1 MKKIIPIII
10 CLLVITSVIGVGTS
24 LGNSKNSYTQEAI
37 VKIDAK
43 TTTLTKNQIKSLDN
57 GADITLDSEVY
68 RLSKVGDEKVYE
80 HTDGENIFLTKYIAV
95 DSKKRT
101 YRKWEKVNE
110 EVVTKAIMNS
120 VLTDKDNGLAETL
133 KDYVTDEQLT
143 EILTEYEKGS
153 DLTETLKKY
162 VTDEQLNQLNEKL
175 KNYYTK
181 NEISNLLRSY
191 ITANGLSSELKNYVG
206 KDGLSPIIENYYI
219 QKGVQ
224 LDIELHTMY
233 FVQAF
238 NDSGDI
244 QELKIVGK
252 GNKNGT
258 TGKFAMVIT
267 GDSIDEN
274 LCILQTGSI
283 IMSNLVV
290 TDSRVTG
297 IAPNGAFK
305 LRVFRISGQGTK

>member
-1 MKKIIPIII
+1 MKKFIPIILCFI
-10 CLLVITSVIGVGTS
+10 VITGVIGVGTS
-24 LGNSKNSYTQEAI
+24 LENSKNSYTQEQI

-57 GADITLDSEVY
+57 GADITYGSEVY
-68 RLSKVGDEKVYE
+68 RLSKVGDEKIYE

-95 DSKKRT
+95 DAKKRT
-101 YRKWEKVNE
+101 FRTWEKVNE
-110 EVVTKAIMNS
+110 EIVTKAIMNS

-133 KDYVTDEQLT
+133 KEYSTKEQTQAAITNSLRYYISNTDL
-143 EILTEYEKGS
+143 S
-153 DLTETLKKY
+153 D
-162 VTDEQLNQLNEKL
+162 KL
-175 KNYYTK
+175 KNY
-181 NEISNLLRSY
+181 ID
-191 ITANGLSSELKNYVG
+191 
-206 KDGLSPIIENYYI
+206 KDALSPIIENYNI

-238 NDSGDI
+238 NDSGDL

-258 TGKFAMVIT
+258 TGKFAMIIT
-267 GDSIDEN
+267 GDSIDDN

-283 IMSNLVV
+283 VMSNLVV

-297 IAPNGAFK
+297 IAPNGAFT
-305 LRVFRISGQGTK
+305 LRVFRISGKGTK

>member
-1 MKKIIPIII
+1 MKK
-10 CLLVITSVIGVGTS
+10 LLPLILCFIVVAAVLGVGTS
-24 LGNSKNSYTQEAI
+24 FTNENNTTEQI
-37 VKIDAK
+37 VQIDGK
-43 TTTLTKNQIKSLDN
+43 TTTLTKEQIKSLDN
-57 GADITLDSEVY
+57 GADITYDSDVY
-68 RLSKVGDEKVYE
+68 RLSKVGNEKIYE
-80 HTDGENIFLTKYIAV
+80 HTDGENIFLTKYIGV
-95 DSKKRT
+95 DTEKRT
-101 YRKWEKVNE
+101 FRTWEKLNND
-110 EVVTKAIMNS
+110 VVTKALMNS
-120 VLTDKDNGLAETL
+120 ALTEKDSALKETL
-133 KDYVTDEQLT
+133 KEYVTDDQMT
-143 EILTEYEKGS
+143 KILADYEKGA

-162 VTDEQLNQLNEKL
+162 VTEDQ
-175 KNYYTK
+175 TRAI
-181 NEISNLLRSY
+181 ISNSLKYY
-191 ITANGLSSELKNYVG
+191 ITNTDLSNRLYDYVG

-238 NDSGDI
+238 NDSGDL

-252 GNKNGT
+252 GNRNGT

-283 IMSNLVV
+283 VMSNLVV

-297 IAPNGAFK
+297 IAPNGGFK
-305 LRVFRISGQGTK
+305 LRVFKISGKGTK

>member
-1 MKKIIPIII
+1 MKKFIPIILCFI
-10 CLLVITSVIGVGTS
+10 VITGAIGVGTS
-24 LGNSKNSYTQEAI
+24 LENSKNSYTQEQI

-57 GADITLDSEVY
+57 GADITLNSEVY
-68 RLSKVGDEKVYE
+68 RLSKVGDEKIYE

-95 DSKKRT
+95 DANKRT
-101 YRKWEKVNE
+101 FRTWEKVNE

-120 VLTDKDNGLAETL
+120 VLKDKDNGLAETL
-133 KDYVTDEQLT
+133 KEYVTDEQLT
-143 EILTEYEKGS
+143 EILAEYEKGS
-153 DLTETLKKY
+153 DLTTTLSRYLTK
-162 VTDEQLNQLNEKL
+162 EQTQAALTS
-175 KNYYTK
+175 YYTK
-181 NEISNLLRSY
+181 TEITNLLS
-191 ITANGLSSELKNYVG
+191 GYVSM
-206 KDGLSPIIENYYI
+206 DGLSPIIENYYI

-233 FVQAF
+233 FIQAF
-238 NDSGDI
+238 NDAGDI

-283 IMSNLVV
+283 VLSNLVV

-297 IAPNGAFK
+297 IAPNGGFR
-305 LRVFRISGQGTK
+305 LRVFKISGKGTK

>member
-24 LGNSKNSYTQEAI
+24 LGNSKNSDTQEAI

-43 TTTLTKNQIKSLDN
+43 TTTLTKNQIRSLDN

-68 RLSKVGDEKVYE
+68 RLSKVGDEKIYE
-80 HTDGENIFLTKYIAV
+80 HTDGETIFLTKYIAV

-143 EILTEYEKGS
+143 EILAEYEKGS

-162 VTDEQLNQLNEKL
+162 VTDEQLTQLNEKL

-181 NEISNLLRSY
+181 NEISNLLRNY
-191 ITANGLSSELKNYVG
+191 ITANGLSTELKNYVG

-224 LDIELHTMY
+224 LDIQLHTIY

-238 NDSGDI
+238 NDKGDI
-244 QELKIVGK
+244 QELKIVGN
-252 GNKNGT
+252 GGKNGT

-274 LCILQTGSI
+274 LCILQTGSTLI
-283 IMSNLVV
+283 TNLVV

-297 IAPNGAFK
+297 IAPNGSFK

>member
-1 MKKIIPIII
+1 MKKFIPIILCFI
-10 CLLVITSVIGVGTS
+10 VITGVIGVGTS
-24 LGNSKNSYTQEAI
+24 LENSKNSYTQEQI

-57 GADITLDSEVY
+57 GADITYGSEVY
-68 RLSKVGDEKVYE
+68 RLSKVGDEKIYE

-95 DSKKRT
+95 DAKKRT
-101 YRKWEKVNE
+101 FRTWEKVNE
-110 EVVTKAIMNS
+110 EIVTKAIMNS

-133 KDYVTDEQLT
+133 KEYSTKEQTQAAITNSLRYYISNTDL
-143 EILTEYEKGS
+143 S
-153 DLTETLKKY
+153 D
-162 VTDEQLNQLNEKL
+162 KL
-175 KNYYTK
+175 KNY
-181 NEISNLLRSY
+181 ID
-191 ITANGLSSELKNYVG
+191 
-206 KDGLSPIIENYYI
+206 KDALSPIIENYNI

-238 NDSGDI
+238 NDSGDL

-258 TGKFAMVIT
+258 TGNFAMIIT
-267 GDSIDEN
+267 GDSIDDN

-283 IMSNLVV
+283 VMSNLVV

-297 IAPNGAFK
+297 IAPNGAFT
-305 LRVFRISGQGTK
+305 LRVFRISGKGTK

>member
-1 MKKIIPIII
+1 MKKFIPIILCFI
-10 CLLVITSVIGVGTS
+10 VITGVIGVGTS
-24 LGNSKNSYTQEAI
+24 LENSKNSYTQEQI

-57 GADITLDSEVY
+57 GADITYGSEVY
-68 RLSKVGDEKVYE
+68 RLSKVGDEKIYE
-80 HTDGENIFLTKYIAV
+80 HTNGENIFLTKYIAV
-95 DSKKRT
+95 DAKKRT
-101 YRKWEKVNE
+101 FRTWEKVNE
-110 EVVTKAIMNS
+110 EIVTKAIMNS

-133 KDYVTDEQLT
+133 KEYSTKEQTQAAITNSLRYY
-143 EILTEYEKGS
+143 ISNS
-153 DLTETLKKY
+153 DLS
-162 VTDEQLNQLNEKL
+162 DKL
-175 KNYYTK
+175 KNY
-181 NEISNLLRSY
+181 ID
-191 ITANGLSSELKNYVG
+191 
-206 KDGLSPIIENYYI
+206 KDALSPIIENYNI

-238 NDSGDI
+238 NDSGDL

-258 TGKFAMVIT
+258 TGKFAMIIT
-267 GDSIDEN
+267 GDSIDDN

-283 IMSNLVV
+283 VMSNLVV

-297 IAPNGAFK
+297 IAPNGAFT
-305 LRVFRISGQGTK
+305 LRVFRISGKGTK

>member
-24 LGNSKNSYTQEAI
+24 LGNSKNSDTQEAI

-68 RLSKVGDEKVYE
+68 RLSKVGDEKIYE

-95 DSKKRT
+95 DAKKRT

-143 EILTEYEKGS
+143 EILAEYEKGS
-153 DLTETLKKY
+153 DLTTTLSKY
-162 VTDEQLNQLNEKL
+162 LTKEQTQAALTS
-175 KNYYTK
+175 YYTK
-181 NEISNLLRSY
+181 TEITNLLSGY
-191 ITANGLSSELKNYVG
+191 IRTGERKPIVSMYRTSLLNFQPNTVYAVQCYDKSTNLTDFMIVGGG
-206 KDGLSPIIENYYI
+206 KDGK
-219 QKGVQ
+219 KGR
-224 LDIELHTMY
+224 
-233 FVQAF
+233 
-238 NDSGDI
+238 
-244 QELKIVGK
+244 
-252 GNKNGT
+252 
-258 TGKFAMVIT
+258 FAMVFV
-267 GDSIDEN
+267 GDKATDSLIVY
-274 LCILQTGSI
+274 QTGSA
-283 IMSNLVV
+283 LV
-290 TDSRVTG
+290 TDLAGTSGGSTG
-297 IAPNGAFK
+297 IVTVNSTDILKVYEIAGKA
-305 LRVFRISGQGTK
+305 V

>member
-1 MKKIIPIII
+1 MKKFIPIILCFI
-10 CLLVITSVIGVGTS
+10 VITGVIGVGTS
-24 LGNSKNSYTQEAI
+24 LEKSKNSYTQEQI

-43 TTTLTKNQIKSLDN
+43 TTTLTKNQIESLDN
-57 GADITLDSEVY
+57 GADITYGSEVY
-68 RLSKVGDEKVYE
+68 RLSKVGDEKIYE

-95 DSKKRT
+95 DAKKRT
-101 YRKWEKVNE
+101 FRTWEKVNE
-110 EVVTKAIMNS
+110 EIVTKAIMNS
-120 VLTDKDNGLAETL
+120 ALTDKDNGLAETL
-133 KDYVTDEQLT
+133 KEYSTKEQTQAAITNSLRYYISNTDL
-143 EILTEYEKGS
+143 S
-153 DLTETLKKY
+153 D
-162 VTDEQLNQLNEKL
+162 KL
-175 KNYYTK
+175 KNY
-181 NEISNLLRSY
+181 ID
-191 ITANGLSSELKNYVG
+191 
-206 KDGLSPIIENYYI
+206 KDALSPIIENYYI

-238 NDSGDI
+238 NDSGDL

-258 TGKFAMVIT
+258 TGKFAMIIT

-283 IMSNLVV
+283 VISNLVV

-297 IAPNGAFK
+297 IAPNGAFT
-305 LRVFRISGQGTK
+305 LRVFRISGKGAAK

>member
-24 LGNSKNSYTQEAI
+24 LGNSKNSDTQEAI

-68 RLSKVGDEKVYE
+68 RLSKVGDEKIYE

-110 EVVTKAIMNS
+110 EVVTKALMNS

-143 EILTEYEKGS
+143 EILAEYEKGS
-153 DLTETLKKY
+153 DLTTTLNKY
-162 VTDEQLNQLNEKL
+162 LTAEQTQAALTS
-175 KNYYTK
+175 YYTK
-181 NEISNLLRSY
+181 TEITNLLSGY
-191 ITANGLSSELKNYVG
+191 IRTGEKKPIVRKYLTSLLNFQPNTVYAVQCYDKSTNLTDFMIVGGG
-206 KDGLSPIIENYYI
+206 KDGK
-219 QKGVQ
+219 KGR
-224 LDIELHTMY
+224 
-233 FVQAF
+233 
-238 NDSGDI
+238 
-244 QELKIVGK
+244 
-252 GNKNGT
+252 
-258 TGKFAMVIT
+258 FAMVFV
-267 GDSIDEN
+267 GDKATDSLIVY
-274 LCILQTGSI
+274 QTGSA
-283 IMSNLVV
+283 LVSDLAG
-290 TDSRVTG
+290 TSGGSTG
-297 IAPNGAFK
+297 I
-305 LRVFRISGQGTK
+305 GTVNSTDILKVYEIAGKAV

>member
-1 MKKIIPIII
+1 MKKIIPIIL
-10 CLLVITSVIGVGTS
+10 CLLVITGVIGVGTS
-24 LGNSKNSYTQEAI
+24 LENNKNSDTQEAI

-68 RLSKVGDEKVYE
+68 RLSKVGDEKIYE

-153 DLTETLKKY
+153 DLTTTLSKY
-162 VTDEQLNQLNEKL
+162 LTKEQTQAALTS
-175 KNYYTK
+175 YYTK
-181 NEISNLLRSY
+181 TEITNLLSGY
-191 ITANGLSSELKNYVG
+191 IRTGERKPIVSKYLTSLLNFQPNTVYAVQCYDKSTNLTDFMIVGGG
-206 KDGLSPIIENYYI
+206 KDGK
-219 QKGVQ
+219 KGR
-224 LDIELHTMY
+224 
-233 FVQAF
+233 
-238 NDSGDI
+238 
-244 QELKIVGK
+244 
-252 GNKNGT
+252 
-258 TGKFAMVIT
+258 FAMVFV
-267 GDSIDEN
+267 GDKATDSLIVY
-274 LCILQTGSI
+274 QTGSA
-283 IMSNLVV
+283 LV
-290 TDSRVTG
+290 TDLAGTSGGSTG
-297 IAPNGAFK
+297 IVTVNSTDILKVYEIAGKA
-305 LRVFRISGQGTK
+305 V

>member
-1 MKKIIPIII
+1 MKKFIPIILCFI
-10 CLLVITSVIGVGTS
+10 VITGAIGVGTS
-24 LGNSKNSYTQEAI
+24 LENSKNSYTQEQI

-57 GADITLDSEVY
+57 GADITLNSEVY
-68 RLSKVGDEKVYE
+68 RLSKVGDEKIYE

-95 DSKKRT
+95 DANKRT
-101 YRKWEKVNE
+101 FRTWEKVNE

-120 VLTDKDNGLAETL
+120 VLKDKDNGLAETL
-133 KDYVTDEQLT
+133 KEYVTDEQLT
-143 EILTEYEKGS
+143 EILAEYEKGS
-153 DLTETLKKY
+153 DLTTTLSRYLTK
-162 VTDEQLNQLNEKL
+162 EQTQAALTS
-175 KNYYTK
+175 YYTK
-181 NEISNLLRSY
+181 TEITNLLSD
-191 ITANGLSSELKNYVG
+191 YVSM
-206 KDGLSPIIENYYI
+206 DGLSPIIENYYI

-233 FVQAF
+233 FIQAF
-238 NDSGDI
+238 NDAGDI

-283 IMSNLVV
+283 VLSNLVV

-297 IAPNGAFK
+297 IAPNGGFR
-305 LRVFRISGQGTK
+305 LRVFKISGKGTK

>member
-1 MKKIIPIII
+1 MKKFIPIILCFI
-10 CLLVITSVIGVGTS
+10 VITGAIGVGTS
-24 LGNSKNSYTQEAI
+24 LENSKNSYTQEQI

-57 GADITLDSEVY
+57 GADITLNSEVY
-68 RLSKVGDEKVYE
+68 RLSKVGDEKIYE

-95 DSKKRT
+95 DTNKRT
-101 YRKWEKVNE
+101 FRTWEKVNE

-120 VLTDKDNGLAETL
+120 VLKDKDNGLAETL
-133 KDYVTDEQLT
+133 KEYVTDEQLT
-143 EILTEYEKGS
+143 EILAEYEKGS
-153 DLTETLKKY
+153 DLTTTLSRYLTK
-162 VTDEQLNQLNEKL
+162 EQTQAALTS
-175 KNYYTK
+175 YYTK
-181 NEISNLLRSY
+181 TEITNLLS
-191 ITANGLSSELKNYVG
+191 GYVSM
-206 KDGLSPIIENYYI
+206 DGLSPIIENYYI

-233 FVQAF
+233 FIQAF
-238 NDSGDI
+238 NDAGDI

-283 IMSNLVV
+283 VLSNLVV

-297 IAPNGAFK
+297 IAPNGGFR
-305 LRVFRISGQGTK
+305 LRVFKISGKGTK

>member
-1 MKKIIPIII
+1 MKKIVPIIL
-10 CLLVITSVIGVGTS
+10 CLLVITGVIGVGTS
-24 LGNSKNSYTQEAI
+24 LGNSKNSDTQEAI

-68 RLSKVGDEKVYE
+68 RLSKVGDEKIYE

-153 DLTETLKKY
+153 DLTTTLSKY
-162 VTDEQLNQLNEKL
+162 LTKEQTQAALTS
-175 KNYYTK
+175 YYTK
-181 NEISNLLRSY
+181 TEITNLLSGY
-191 ITANGLSSELKNYVG
+191 IRTGERKPIVSKYLTSLLNFQPNTVYAVQCYDKSTNLTDFMIVGGG
-206 KDGLSPIIENYYI
+206 KDGK
-219 QKGVQ
+219 KGR
-224 LDIELHTMY
+224 
-233 FVQAF
+233 
-238 NDSGDI
+238 
-244 QELKIVGK
+244 
-252 GNKNGT
+252 
-258 TGKFAMVIT
+258 FAMVFV
-267 GDSIDEN
+267 GDKATDSLIVY
-274 LCILQTGSI
+274 QTGSA
-283 IMSNLVV
+283 LV
-290 TDSRVTG
+290 TDLAGTSGGSTG
-297 IAPNGAFK
+297 IVTVNSTDILKVYEIAGKA
-305 LRVFRISGQGTK
+305 V

>member
-1 MKKIIPIII
+1 MKKFIPIILCFI
-10 CLLVITSVIGVGTS
+10 VITGVIGVGTS
-24 LGNSKNSYTQEAI
+24 LENSKNSYTQEQI
-37 VKIDAK
+37 VKIEAK

-57 GADITLDSEVY
+57 GADITLNSEVY
-68 RLSKVGDEKVYE
+68 RLSKVGDEKIYE

-95 DSKKRT
+95 DTNKRT
-101 YRKWEKVNE
+101 FRTWEKVNE

-120 VLTDKDNGLAETL
+120 VLKDKDNGLAETL
-133 KDYVTDEQLT
+133 KEYVTDEQLT
-143 EILTEYEKGS
+143 EILAEYEKGS
-153 DLTETLKKY
+153 DLTTTLSRYLTK
-162 VTDEQLNQLNEKL
+162 EQTQAALTS
-175 KNYYTK
+175 YYTK
-181 NEISNLLRSY
+181 TEITNLLS
-191 ITANGLSSELKNYVG
+191 GYVSM
-206 KDGLSPIIENYYI
+206 DGLSPIIENYYI

-233 FVQAF
+233 FIQAF
-238 NDSGDI
+238 NDAGDI

-283 IMSNLVV
+283 VLSNLVV

-297 IAPNGAFK
+297 IAPNGGFR
-305 LRVFRISGQGTK
+305 LRVFKISGKGTK

>member
-24 LGNSKNSYTQEAI
+24 LGNSKNSDTQEAI

-68 RLSKVGDEKVYE
+68 RLSKVGDEKIYE

-133 KDYVTDEQLT
+133 KEYVTDEQLT
-143 EILTEYEKGS
+143 EILAEYEKGS
-153 DLTETLKKY
+153 DLTTTLSKY
-162 VTDEQLNQLNEKL
+162 LTKEQTQAALTS
-175 KNYYTK
+175 YYTK
-181 NEISNLLRSY
+181 TEITNLLSGY
-191 ITANGLSSELKNYVG
+191 IRTGEKKPIVRKYLTSLLNFQPNTVYAVQCYDKSTNLTDFMIVGGG
-206 KDGLSPIIENYYI
+206 KDGK
-219 QKGVQ
+219 KGR
-224 LDIELHTMY
+224 
-233 FVQAF
+233 
-238 NDSGDI
+238 
-244 QELKIVGK
+244 
-252 GNKNGT
+252 
-258 TGKFAMVIT
+258 FAMVFV
-267 GDSIDEN
+267 GDKATDSLIVY
-274 LCILQTGSI
+274 QTGSALVSDLAGTSGG
-283 IMSNLVV
+283 SN
-290 TDSRVTG
+290 G
-297 IAPNGAFK
+297 IATVNSTDILKVYEIAGKA
-305 LRVFRISGQGTK
+305 V

>member
-1 MKKIIPIII
+1 MKKIIPIIL
-10 CLLVITSVIGVGTS
+10 CLLVITGVIGVGTS
-24 LGNSKNSYTQEAI
+24 LENNKNSDTQEAI

-68 RLSKVGDEKVYE
+68 RLSKVGDEKIYE

-153 DLTETLKKY
+153 DLTTTLSKY
-162 VTDEQLNQLNEKL
+162 LTKEQTQAALTS
-175 KNYYTK
+175 YYTK
-181 NEISNLLRSY
+181 TEITNLLSGY
-191 ITANGLSSELKNYVG
+191 IRTGERKPIVSKYLTSLLNFQPNTVYAVQCYDKSTNLTDFMIVGGG
-206 KDGLSPIIENYYI
+206 KDEK
-219 QKGVQ
+219 KGR
-224 LDIELHTMY
+224 
-233 FVQAF
+233 
-238 NDSGDI
+238 
-244 QELKIVGK
+244 
-252 GNKNGT
+252 
-258 TGKFAMVIT
+258 FAMVFV
-267 GDSIDEN
+267 GDKATDSLIVY
-274 LCILQTGSI
+274 QTGSA
-283 IMSNLVV
+283 LV
-290 TDSRVTG
+290 TDLAGTSGGSTG
-297 IAPNGAFK
+297 IVTVNSTDILKVYEIAGKA
-305 LRVFRISGQGTK
+305 V